1 METMED
7 IAYFSGRILLW
18 EKWTWKLEDLREM
31 HGLFRHFCE
40 AARSSSCK
48 LLAWLV
54 GPDMSLCRGLKI
66 DRTGKKQVGEDATPH
81 PLFFRVELILFIDVN
96 DLRGG

>member
-18 EKWTWKLEDLREM
+18 EKWTWKLEDLRQM

-66 DRTGKKQVGEDATPH
+66 DRTGKKQVGEEATPR
-81 PLFFRVELILFIDVN
+81 PRFFVNRACLFIDGN
-96 DLRGG
+96 YLRNT